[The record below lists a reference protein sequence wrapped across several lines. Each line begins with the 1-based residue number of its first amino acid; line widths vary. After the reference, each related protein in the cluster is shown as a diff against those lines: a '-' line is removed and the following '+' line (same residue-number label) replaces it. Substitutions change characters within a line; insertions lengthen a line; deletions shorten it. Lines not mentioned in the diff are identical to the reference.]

1 MMNDVK
7 TNVNKKLSEELEK
20 RSPIFSENG
29 GWRRAGFDN
38 LRKNPEL
45 ALAVDIFLIHSALEK
60 NSKTVKLVALEDEKR
75 SEFMQILTS
84 AGFDNSLINMEFC

>member
-1 MMNDVK
+1 M
-7 TNVNKKLSEELEK
+7 NVNKKLSEELEK
-20 RSPIFSENG
+20 RTPIFRENG

-45 ALAVDIFLIHSALEK
+45 AMAVNLFLIHSALENEE
-60 NSKTVKLVALEDEKR
+60 NSVKLVALEDEKR

-84 AGFDNSLINMEFC
+84 AGVDNSLKMEFC